1 MHPREGDLLLP
12 VLVEDM
18 DIVVRDARYEGISG
32 NETLTFSERTVT
44 LPEADIA
51 RITVTLGNRSVTD
64 N

>member
-1 MHPREGDLLLP
+1 LFP

-18 DIVVRDARYEGISG
+18 DVVVRDARHEGTSG
-32 NETLTFSERTVT
+32 NEKLTFSERTVS

-51 RITVTLGNRSVTD
+51 RITVTLGNKSVGD

>member
-1 MHPREGDLLLP
+1 MDPREGDLLFP

-18 DIVVRDARYEGISG
+18 DVVVRDARHEGTSG
-32 NETLTFSERTVT
+32 NEKLTFSERTVS

-51 RITVTLGNRSVTD
+51 RITVTLGNKSVGD